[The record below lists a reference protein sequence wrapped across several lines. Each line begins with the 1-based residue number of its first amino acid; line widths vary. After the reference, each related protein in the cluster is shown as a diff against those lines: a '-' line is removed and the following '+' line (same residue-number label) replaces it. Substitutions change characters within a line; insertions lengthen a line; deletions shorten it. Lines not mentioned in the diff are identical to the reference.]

1 MQDIATKFKID
12 ALLPAD
18 VLNRAPHDIRVVV
31 AMSGGVDSSVAAAL
45 MHQQGYQVIG
55 ITLQLY
61 DHGKATTARKGACC
75 AGQDIQD
82 ARNVAAYLGISH
94 YVLDYEN
101 RFRQTVIDDFAD
113 SYVRGETPLP
123 CVRCNQTVKFQDL
136 LAETKRLGADALITG
151 HYIQKTMQDDVV
163 SLYRGAEDR
172 KDQSYFL
179 FATTQTQLQNLYF
192 PLGGQEKSVTRFMA
206 KEFNLPVADKAD
218 SQDICFVPNGN
229 YRSVLEK
236 IRPEAF
242 VGGDIIDE
250 DGNVLGQH
258 QGIVHYTIG
267 QRKGIGIGG
276 RDDASKP
283 LYVLKLDADK
293 QQVIVGEQDALGN
306 ESILLGNCNWLV
318 ADDELFSNIN
328 IVVKYRSVM
337 APISA
342 SLMREADDKI
352 RVVFAEKQHG
362 ISPGQ
367 AAVCYHENKVLGGG
381 WIQREK

>member
-151 HYIQKTMQDDVV
+151 HYIQKMMKDDVV

-179 FATTQTQLQNLYF
+179 FATTQAQLQNLYF
-192 PLGGQEKSVTRFMA
+192 PLGGQEKNVTRFMA

-318 ADDELFSNIN
+318 EDDELFSNIN

-342 SLMREADDKI
+342 SLVREADDKI